1 MTDSRKRKIS
11 GLWSVA
17 TDIMRKCA
25 WRSRAARV
33 NPSASR
39 LMRRHSTRR
48 GRNWKRCAPR
58 TGLVNWRYRA
68 AGQAFAEFADEYLAS
83 VTRDQK
89 SASTRRAERVILG
102 YWKTHLGGIALD
114 KITPVMVKADRE
126 KRLGQ
131 GRGC

>member
-1 MTDSRKRKIS
+1 MRMAVEGGQSKPKRIA
-11 GLWSVA
+11 LNAA
-17 TDIMRKCA
+17 TLDQA
-25 WRSRAARV
+25 RAELEKVRTENRAGKLALPGRR
-33 NPSASR
+33 PS
-39 LMRRHSTRR
+39 
-48 GRNWKRCAPR
+48 
-58 TGLVNWRYRA
+58 
-68 AGQAFAEFADEYLAS
+68 FAEFADEYLAS
-83 VTRDQK
+83 VTEQK